1 MTSNHNG
8 MAMAKEGWERDTY
21 HEASPLHD
29 MKMPKIE
36 AQLHLSSHKNTTNII
51 YIKNLPCNKLIMKIM
66 RSLFIHGFVHFT
78 HEYHALKT
86 HLTHG

>member
-1 MTSNHNG
+1 

-36 AQLHLSSHKNTTNII
+36 PILQLLKPN
-51 YIKNLPCNKLIMKIM
+51 YICHPIKIPPT
-66 RSLFIHGFVHFT
+66 SYILEI
-78 HEYHALKT
+78 YHAT
-86 HLTHG
+86 N